1 MAGVVRPAELT
12 PKRIALNA
20 PAFPESKFTMKSTC
34 FNGSCRTLT
43 LALLSGTVLFGFS
56 PGARAELSFIFT
68 NSTTA
73 AMPRRPSIILIV
85 ADGLGYGDLSCYGQ
99 TKFQTPNLDGL
110 AAGGIRFTSYYAGDA
125 VSSPSRAALMLGRD
139 SGHLKQRAD
148 VDVPLAA
155 DDVTVAQVLKQSG
168 YHTGLI
174 GEWDLG
180 GDGTSGAPWNK
191 GFDEFAGYFDSADA
205 GNYYADYIWR
215 YAPKSFLN
223 STNHQME
230 DFIGKEM
237 LYPNAGGNKGQYI
250 PDLFTKAAINFVKNN
265 QPDRFNHYRPFF
277 LVVNYKIPGV
287 GNGSVPTDAPYS
299 GESWPQPEKNKAAM
313 IARLDS
319 YIGQLLE
326 QLQKLGLT
334 DNTVIFFT
342 SDTGPQTNGGVEPKF
357 FQSAGPFRGS
367 RSDLYE
373 GGLRVPMIAHW
384 PGKIP
389 AGQVSD
395 FPCAAWDFLPTATDI
410 ALIQSPTNMDGISML
425 TTLFNQI
432 QTNRHESF
440 YWKLQSRNKAQ
451 AVRMGDW
458 KVMRSKADA
467 PLELYNLK
475 TDPGETNNVADQHP
489 DVITRFQG
497 ILKNGR

>member
-1 MAGVVRPAELT
+1 
-12 PKRIALNA
+12 
-20 PAFPESKFTMKSTC
+20 MKSIR
-34 FNGSCRTLT
+34 FNRFGRIFTR
-43 LALLSGTVLFGFS
+43 ALLVVAVLEFT
-56 PGARAELSFIFT
+56 PGARAELVFT
-68 NSTTA
+68 NATPPP
-73 AMPRRPSIILIV
+73 MPRRANILLIV
-85 ADGLGYGDLSCYGQ
+85 ADGLGYSDLSCYGQ
-99 TKFQTPNLDGL
+99 TKLQTPNLDRL

-125 VSSPSRAALMLGRD
+125 VSSPSRAALMLGKD

-148 VDVPLAA
+148 VDVPLTA
-155 DDVTVAQVLKQSG
+155 DDITVAQVLQQSG

-205 GNYYADYIWR
+205 ENYYADYIWR
-215 YAPKSFLN
+215 HDPTTGF
-223 STNHQME
+223 H
-230 DFIGKEM
+230 GREM
-237 LYPNAGGNKGQYI
+237 LYPNTGEKKGQYL
-250 PDLFTKAAINFVKNN
+250 PDLFTTAAINFVKNN
-265 QPDRFNHYRPFF
+265 QPDRVNRYRPFF
-277 LVVNYKIPGV
+277 LLVNYTTLRANTAEKART
-287 GNGSVPTDAPYS
+287 GNGMQVPTDAPFS

-313 IARLDS
+313 IARLDG

-334 DNTVIFFT
+334 NNTVIFFT
-342 SDTGPQTNGGVEPKF
+342 SDTGPQTNGGVGPKF
-357 FQSAGPFRGS
+357 FQSAGPFRGI
-367 RSDLYE
+367 RGDLYD

-410 ALIQSPTNMDGISML
+410 ALIQSPTNIDGISIL
-425 TTLFNQI
+425 PALFNQI

-440 YWKLQSRNKAQ
+440 YWKLQSRDEAQ

-458 KVMRSKADA
+458 KVIRSKADA

-475 TDPGETNNVADQHP
+475 TDPGETNNVAGKNP
-489 DVITRFQG
+489 DVIKKFERL
-497 ILKNGR
+497 LKAN

>member
-1 MAGVVRPAELT
+1 
-12 PKRIALNA
+12 
-20 PAFPESKFTMKSTC
+20 MKSIR
-34 FNGSCRTLT
+34 FNRFGRIFTR
-43 LALLSGTVLFGFS
+43 ALLVVAVLEFT
-56 PGARAELSFIFT
+56 PGARAELVFT
-68 NSTTA
+68 NATPPP
-73 AMPRRPSIILIV
+73 MPRRANIVLIV

-99 TKFQTPNLDGL
+99 TKLQTPNLDRL

-125 VSSPSRAALMLGRD
+125 VSSPSRAALMLGKD

-148 VDVPLAA
+148 VAVPLTA
-155 DDVTVAQVLKQSG
+155 DDITVAQVLQQSG

-205 GNYYADYIWR
+205 ENYYADYIWR
-215 YAPKSFLN
+215 HDPTTGF
-223 STNHQME
+223 H
-230 DFIGKEM
+230 GREM
-237 LYPNAGGNKGQYI
+237 LYPNTGEKKGQYL
-250 PDLFTKAAINFVKNN
+250 PDLFTTAAINFVKNN
-265 QPDRFNHYRPFF
+265 QPDRVNRYRPFF
-277 LVVNYKIPGV
+277 LLVNYTTLRANTAEKART
-287 GNGSVPTDAPYS
+287 GNGMQVPTDAPFS

-313 IARLDS
+313 IARLDG

-334 DNTVIFFT
+334 NNTVIFFT
-342 SDTGPQTNGGVEPKF
+342 SDTGPQTNGGVGPKF
-357 FQSAGPFRGS
+357 FQSAGPFRGI
-367 RSDLYE
+367 RGDLYD

-410 ALIQSPTNMDGISML
+410 ALIQSPTNIDGISIL
-425 TTLFNQI
+425 PALFNQI

-440 YWKLQSRNKAQ
+440 YWKLQSRDEAQ

-475 TDPGETNNVADQHP
+475 TDPGETNNVAGKNP
-489 DVITRFQG
+489 DVIKKFERL
-497 ILKNGR
+497 LKAN

>member
-1 MAGVVRPAELT
+1 
-12 PKRIALNA
+12 
-20 PAFPESKFTMKSTC
+20 MKSIR
-34 FNGSCRTLT
+34 FNRFGRIFTR
-43 LALLSGTVLFGFS
+43 ALLVVAVLEFT
-56 PGARAELSFIFT
+56 PGARAELVFT
-68 NSTTA
+68 NATPPP
-73 AMPRRPSIILIV
+73 MPRRANIVLIV

-99 TKFQTPNLDGL
+99 TKLQTPNLDRL

-125 VSSPSRAALMLGRD
+125 VSSPSRAALMLGKD

-148 VDVPLAA
+148 VDVPLTA
-155 DDVTVAQVLKQSG
+155 DDITVAQVLQQSG

-205 GNYYADYIWR
+205 ENYYADYIWR
-215 YAPKSFLN
+215 HDPTTGF
-223 STNHQME
+223 H
-230 DFIGKEM
+230 GREM
-237 LYPNAGGNKGQYI
+237 LYPNTGEKKGQYL
-250 PDLFTKAAINFVKNN
+250 PDLFTTAAINFVKNN
-265 QPDRFNHYRPFF
+265 QPDRVNRYRPFF
-277 LVVNYKIPGV
+277 LLVNYTTLRANTAEKART
-287 GNGSVPTDAPYS
+287 GNGMQVPTDAPFS

-313 IARLDS
+313 IARLDG

-334 DNTVIFFT
+334 NNTVIFFT
-342 SDTGPQTNGGVEPKF
+342 SDTGPQTNGGVGPKF
-357 FQSAGPFRGS
+357 FQSAGPFRGI
-367 RSDLYE
+367 RGDLYD

-395 FPCAAWDFLPTATDI
+395 FSCAAWDFLPTATDI
-410 ALIQSPTNMDGISML
+410 ALIQSPTNIDGISIL
-425 TTLFNQI
+425 PALFNQI

-440 YWKLQSRNKAQ
+440 YWKLQSRDEAQ

-475 TDPGETNNVADQHP
+475 TDPGETNNVAGKNP
-489 DVITRFQG
+489 DVIKKFERL
-497 ILKNGR
+497 LKAN